1 MTDIHYPTTHLPD
14 TGQFA
19 EKEIL
24 TSSQEGDSHAFQN
37 LYKQYHGQ
45 VQSYAMRFS
54 QCSDG
59 AQDITQD
66 VFLKIWEN
74 RKRLAKVKCMD
85 AYLYT
90 MCKNRSATICTS
102 LLREQ
107 QALQNLAY
115 EYQDLPAE
123 AADELAAEQRS
134 KWLSIAIRQLP
145 PQRRRIFRLCKM
157 EGKTH
162 RQAALELNVSPGTIN
177 DHIVKATRA
186 IRKFLYLCGSFQET

>member
-1 MTDIHYPTTHLPD
+1 M
-14 TGQFA
+14 
-19 EKEIL
+19 
-24 TSSQEGDSHAFQN
+24 
-37 LYKQYHGQ
+37 Q

-90 MCKNRSATICTS
+90 MCKNRSATIRAS
-102 LLREQ
+102 LLREH
-107 QALQNLAY
+107 QALLNLAY